1 MEGGGKRIKKLP
13 FILLPY
19 DTRALELDVGDCKI
33 DARTHWSTPNFRV
46 EQRAVRKGD
55 VLDLRMKFD
64 NIRSMD
70 SWSIEAVG

>member
-1 MEGGGKRIKKLP
+1 MEGGGNRINVP

-55 VLDLRMKFD
+55 VLDLRMKLD
-64 NIRSMD
+64 DIRSMD
-70 SWSIEAVG
+70 SWSIEVAG